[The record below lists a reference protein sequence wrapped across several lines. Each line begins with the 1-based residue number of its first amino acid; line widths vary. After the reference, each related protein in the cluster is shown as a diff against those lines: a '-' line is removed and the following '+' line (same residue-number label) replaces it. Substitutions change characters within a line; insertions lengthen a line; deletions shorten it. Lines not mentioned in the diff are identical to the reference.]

1 MCLTWNGKSTCTN
14 KSWLCDSNLWLVL
27 TNDLTHNSPRDFNKL
42 FHEQLPMVFK
52 VAGSKAPLHAKRM
65 AVKGLKGS
73 GKLPVSSSSVKLPQ
87 AIMYSL
93 SNNAIKLHI
102 AIIKIFFAIFWFL
115 SDLLTDKWLSEN
127 YAGLQAWRAAATIPQ
142 ICIQSSQT
150 PTVEHEILQ
159 CE

>member
-1 MCLTWNGKSTCTN
+1 
-14 KSWLCDSNLWLVL
+14 
-27 TNDLTHNSPRDFNKL
+27 
-42 FHEQLPMVFK
+42 MVFK

-127 YAGLQAWRAAATIPQ
+127 YAGLQA
-142 ICIQSSQT
+142 
-150 PTVEHEILQ
+150 
-159 CE
+159 